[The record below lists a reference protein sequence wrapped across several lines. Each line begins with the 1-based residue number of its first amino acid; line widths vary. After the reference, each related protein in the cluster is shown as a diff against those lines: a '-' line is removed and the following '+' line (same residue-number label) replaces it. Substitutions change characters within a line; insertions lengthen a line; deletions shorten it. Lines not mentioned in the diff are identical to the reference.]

1 MTRIDAICEI
11 LRDFNF
17 VKVEKV
23 MQATE
28 WKWAIGNDLRVPEI
42 DEMKDSCVRLLNE
55 AAREKTTV
63 SSGGFEASYK
73 IDDFDKEVLT
83 LKFVVAQDYIRF

>member
-1 MTRIDAICEI
+1 MDRIDAIYEI

-23 MQATE
+23 MQALE
-28 WKWAIGNDLRVPEI
+28 WKWAIGQELRVPEI
-42 DEMKDSCVRLLNE
+42 DEMKDTCIRLLNT
-55 AAREKTTV
+55 AARDKTVV

-73 IDDFDKEVLT
+73 IDDFDKEVFA
-83 LKFVVAQDYIRF
+83 LKFVVAHDNIRF

>member
-1 MTRIDAICEI
+1 MTRIDSIYEI

-23 MQATE
+23 MQAIE

-42 DEMKDSCVRLLNE
+42 DEMRDTCVRLLNE
-55 AAREKTTV
+55 AARDKTTV

-73 IDDFDKEVLT
+73 IDDFDKEVFT
-83 LKFVVAQDYIRF
+83 LKFVVAKDYIRF